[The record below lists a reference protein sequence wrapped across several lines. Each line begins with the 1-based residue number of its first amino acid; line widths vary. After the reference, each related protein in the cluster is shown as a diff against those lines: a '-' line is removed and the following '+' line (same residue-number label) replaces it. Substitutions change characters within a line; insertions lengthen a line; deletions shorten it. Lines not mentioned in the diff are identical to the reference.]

1 MMLLTVII
9 GLIFAIV
16 GGAITVIDKIHGG
29 EFSDV
34 WHYEAFIPVL
44 GVVLI
49 IVGYF
54 G

>member
-1 MMLLTVII
+1 MMLLVVII

-16 GGAITVIDKIHGG
+16 GGAATVIDKIHGG
-29 EFSDV
+29 DV
-34 WHYEAFIPVL
+34 WQYEAFIPVA